1 MLSWKMGYRSLSF
14 TLIYSLYTEQFIK
27 TNGATEGFFVLV
39 FFFFFPFGLRKLCK
53 EESVSHVRSVQTIVF
68 KKEIV
73 FSPSSYFYS
82 DVEATV
88 LQGKERI
95 WKRS

>member
-1 MLSWKMGYRSLSF
+1 MGYRSLSF

-39 FFFFFPFGLRKLCK
+39 FFFFPFGLRKLCK